1 MDSNVFLLHTNK
13 ITGFH
18 IPPWLLIPFD
28 AQAITKARGPE
39 TDIKQHKETLL
50 NKQMLSV
57 CLLTIGGHGLKKK
70 KSEGEARAPPV
81 PSGLITMSLRPFL
94 PKNLVLLVLLRM
106 TALSSD
112 IDGCWMS

>member
-50 NKQMLSV
+50 NKQMLSA

-70 KSEGEARAPPV
+70 KKARVRRELPP
-81 PSGLITMSLRPFL
+81 SLQ
-94 PKNLVLLVLLRM
+94 
-106 TALSSD
+106 ASSQ
-112 IDGCWMS
+112 